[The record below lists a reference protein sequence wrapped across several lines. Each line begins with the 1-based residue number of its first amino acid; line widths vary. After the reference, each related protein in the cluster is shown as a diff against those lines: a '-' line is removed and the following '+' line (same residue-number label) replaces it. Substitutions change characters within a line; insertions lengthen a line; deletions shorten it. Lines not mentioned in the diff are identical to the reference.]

1 MATAIATSNLTML
14 DIAKETLPDGS
25 IDRAI
30 VELQS
35 QEMPILQD
43 IPWIQANGG
52 TFHRSTIRIGVPEV
66 AFRMFYQ
73 GVAPVKTEKQQVDEP
88 IGMMEARSVV
98 DAKELD
104 MSPNPAQTRTNEMQG
119 IMEGFNQTFTETLL
133 YGSVATS
140 AAKFNGIMSR
150 YSSTT
155 AASGEN
161 IILGGGAGS
170 DNASILLVNWGERY
184 VCGIYPRGSR
194 PGIIRED
201 LNRQEVLDD
210 STPARRYTVYE
221 DKLQWDCGLLVK
233 DWRHVVRGANI
244 DKSALRDQSGA
255 AALLELMAA
264 MVDKLPASEGGRPV
278 FYVNRT
284 ISTMLRIQTMKQAN
298 VYLTVGNEEGRRK
311 VQFDGV
317 PIRKLDGMQADE
329 TLVS

>member
-1 MATAIATSNLTML
+1 MATAIATSNLTMS

-25 IDRAI
+25 IDREI
-30 VELQS
+30 VEMQS

-43 IPWIQANGG
+43 IPWIEANGG
-52 TFHRSTIRIGVPEV
+52 TYHRSTIRIGVPEV

-88 IGMMEARSVV
+88 IGMMEARSTV

-119 IMEGFNQTFTETLL
+119 IMEGFNQTFVQTLL

-140 AAKFNGIMSR
+140 PAKFNGIMSR

-161 IILGGGAGS
+161 ILLGGGSGS
-170 DNASILLVNWGERY
+170 DNASILLVNWGPRY

-201 LNRQEVLDD
+201 NGKQEVLDD
-210 STPARRYTVYE
+210 SSPARRFTVYE
-221 DKLQWDCGLLVK
+221 DKLQWDCGMLVK
-233 DWRHVVRGANI
+233 DWRHVVRAPNI
-244 DKSALRDQSGA
+244 DKSALVAQSGA
-255 AALLELMAA
+255 AAILELMAA

-284 ISTMLRIQTMKQAN
+284 ISTMLRIQTMKQSN

-311 VQFDGV
+311 VSFDGI

-329 TLVS
+329 ALVS

>member
-25 IDRAI
+25 IDREI
-30 VELQS
+30 VEMQS

-43 IPWIQANGG
+43 IPWIEANGG
-52 TFHRSTIRIGVPEV
+52 TYHRSTIRVGVPEV

-104 MSPNPAQTRTNEMQG
+104 MSPNPGQTRTNEMQG
-119 IMEGFNQTFTETLL
+119 IMEGFNQTFVQTLL
-133 YGSVATS
+133 YSSVSTS
-140 AAKFNGIMSR
+140 PAKFNGIMSR

-161 IILGGGAGS
+161 IVLGPGTGS
-170 DNASILLVNWGERY
+170 DNASVLLVNWGPRY

-201 LNRQEVLDD
+201 NGKQEVLDD
-210 STPARRYTVYE
+210 NTPARRYTVYE
-221 DKLQWDCGLLVK
+221 DKLQWDCGMLVK
-233 DWRHVVRGANI
+233 DWRHVVRAPNI
-244 DKSALRDQSGA
+244 DKSALVGQTGA
-255 AALLELMAA
+255 AALLEIMAA
-264 MVDKLPASEGGRPV
+264 MVDKLPASEGGKPV

-284 ISTMLRIQTMKQAN
+284 ISTMLRIQTMKQGN

-311 VQFDGV
+311 TAFDGV
-317 PIRKLDGMQADE
+317 PIRKLDAMQADE
-329 TLVS
+329 SLVT

>member
-1 MATAIATSNLTML
+1 MATAIATSNLTMV

-25 IDRAI
+25 IDREI
-30 VELQS
+30 VEMQS

-43 IPWIQANGG
+43 IPWIEANGG
-52 TFHRSTIRIGVPEV
+52 TYHRSTIRVGVPEV

-73 GVAPVKTEKQQVDEP
+73 GVAPVKTEKMQVDEP

-104 MSPNPAQTRTNEMQG
+104 MSPNPGQTRTNEMQG
-119 IMEGFNQTFTETLL
+119 IMEGFNQTFVQTLL
-133 YGSVATS
+133 YASASTS
-140 AAKFNGIMSR
+140 PAKFNGIMSR

-161 IILGGGAGS
+161 IVLGGGTGS
-170 DNASILLVNWGERY
+170 DNASILLVNWGPRY

-201 LNRQEVLDD
+201 NGKQEVLDD

-221 DKLQWDCGLLVK
+221 DKLQWDCGVLVK
-233 DWRHVVRGANI
+233 DWRHVVRAPNI
-244 DKSALRDQSGA
+244 DKSNLVAQSGA
-255 AALLELMAA
+255 AAILEIMAA
-264 MVDKLPASEGGRPV
+264 MVDKLPASEGGKPV

-284 ISTMLRIQTMKQAN
+284 LSTMLRIQAMKQTN

-311 VQFDGV
+311 TAFDGV
-317 PIRKLDGMQADE
+317 PIRKLDMMQADE
-329 TLVS
+329 ALVS